1 MSPGNSLTLL
11 EVGLSLKGTAWGR
24 PNDTVGLAEM
34 AAGTGHAAQA
44 YFNAGGLGILV
55 GDGKLPHYGIENVV
69 EFYYNFEVHKGV
81 NVTFDYQLTANPAS
95 MRIAGRL
102 VFWLHG
108 LM

>member
-1 MSPGNSLTLL
+1 
-11 EVGLSLKGTAWGR
+11 
-24 PNDTVGLAEM
+24 M